1 MICRYGKRFLLFSV
15 LFWVLLSP
23 LYSDVVLTDGEYQEL
38 ETIFARWAT
47 LSDEQAIAIATLQ
60 ARLEIADYSLMNS
73 QAEMQ
78 KAVDSLD
85 ALRISYERQR
95 LAHVGN
101 LVLTALI
108 SAAVGII
115 AGLIIG
121 T

>member
-1 MICRYGKRFLLFSV
+1 MCGKRFLL
-15 LFWVLLSP
+15 LAVLLS
-23 LYSDVVLTDGEYQEL
+23 LLSSLHLSADVTLTDEESSEL
-38 ETIFARWAT
+38 EAIFARWAA

-60 ARLEIADYSLMNS
+60 ARLEIADYSLTNS
-73 QAEMQ
+73 QAEML

-85 ALRISYERQR
+85 ALKISYERQR
-95 LAHVGN
+95 LDHVGN

-115 AGLIIG
+115 AGLIVG